1 MPLGLCTMEK
11 YRTAKILYSENKFD
25 SAIQYFKD
33 SFNNEVLNENEKIDC
48 LNQIIKI
55 QKILNKTHD
64 SVQVEIDLANFLIQK
79 EEFNSASTVLKNLV
93 ERKENFE
100 HCFKLVETLVK
111 QGDLREAETR
121 VIELFKYLY
130 RKKNYTKTFNLYEF
144 VSSVF
149 PKNPKF
155 DAYNHLALIHTGNI
169 QGLEELKISSDNQ
182 IVFEALLSM
191 NFNHWRHSSTYKDL
205 IYFNCLV
212 PGNYV
217 LNKLAVK
224 HTLELLVLSKNL
236 SKEGIESLLLFFI
249 KNGRKAVSRLL
260 CNYAESISI
269 EIDESISYRIDSLP
283 EDEEI
288 ETDLDMGDDLFSD
301 DSSAGNSELNNL
313 LREYDLLNNLGEK
326 EDAEK
331 ILSKIKKMAPDH
343 KLFAKEATGTKLKE
357 KQITIDELEEEWNNY
372 NFESNNHQSGLES
385 KAKMTIASLSDEDFL
400 NSYKDLVV
408 CFNMME
414 LYNASYQV
422 FKRLNDL
429 VELDDLELDLDSLYL
444 KLKTMISAKDYF
456 KAYDLLTNINGTL
469 PLQNESR
476 IEFLYLQGEVARK
489 LGRAKDAIKSYMI
502 VKEINPNYR
511 LVKQRL
517 NSFG

>member
-1 MPLGLCTMEK
+1 MEK

-79 EEFNSASTVLKNLV
+79 EEFNNASIVLKNLV
-93 ERKENFE
+93 ERNENYE
-100 HCFKLVETLVK
+100 LCFKLVETLVK
-111 QGDLREAETR
+111 QGDLREAEVR
-121 VIELFKYLY
+121 AIKLFKYLY
-130 RKKNYTKTFNLYEF
+130 RKKNYSKTSTFYSF
-144 VSSVF
+144 VTSVF
-149 PKNPKF
+149 PENSKF
-155 DAYNHLALIHTGNI
+155 EAFNLLSLIQTGNI
-169 QGLEELKISSDNQ
+169 KELEALKVKNDNQ
-182 IVFEALLSM
+182 IVFESLLST
-191 NFNHWRHSSTYKDL
+191 NFNHWRHSSTFKEL
-205 IYFNCLV
+205 VYFNCLV

-224 HTLELLVLSKNL
+224 LTLELLVLSKDLN
-236 SKEGIESLLLFFI
+236 KTDIEFLLLFFI
-249 KNGRKAVSRLL
+249 KQSRKTISRLL

-269 EIDESISYRIDSLP
+269 EIDEAISYRIDSLP
-283 EDEEI
+283 EDNEI
-288 ETDLDMGDDLFSD
+288 DTDLDMGDDLFSD
-301 DSSAGNSELNNL
+301 DGSIENSELNSL
-313 LREYDLLNNLGEK
+313 LREYELLNNLGEDK
-326 EDAEK
+326 DAEK
-331 ILSKIKKMAPDH
+331 LLLKIKKLAPDH
-343 KLFAKEATGTKLKE
+343 RLFAKEVTGTKLKK
-357 KQITIDELEEEWNNY
+357 KQITIDDLEEEWSSHR
-372 NFESNNHQSGLES
+372 FQEESDQSRLET
-385 KAKMTIASLSDEDFL
+385 KAKMTIVSLSDEDFL

-414 LYNASYQV
+414 LYDASYQV
-422 FKRLNDL
+422 FKRLNNL
-429 VELDDLELDLDSLYL
+429 VKLDDLELDLDSLYL

-456 KAYDLLTNINGTL
+456 KAYDLVTNINGAL
-469 PLQNESR
+469 PLQNENR

-489 LGRAKDAIKSYMI
+489 LGRVKDAIKSYMI